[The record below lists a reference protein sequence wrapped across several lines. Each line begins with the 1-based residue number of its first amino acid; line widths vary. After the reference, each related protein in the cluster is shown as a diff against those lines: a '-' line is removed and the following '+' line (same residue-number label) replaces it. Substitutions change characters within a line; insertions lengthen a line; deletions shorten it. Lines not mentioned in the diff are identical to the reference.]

1 MVRRR
6 LDGLFHSTNNDN
18 LGVTSTFA
26 TPGLTDSLSFDST
39 EDNHKDSPI
48 TSTETVAFEGRHC
61 DCADHLP
68 GDKDYYCPEFTDHC
82 QVWTSYNRDYR
93 VSCYNESWKVYYSRY
108 IWYYLVFW
116 FTLLGAAL
124 FLSGPGQNAIKYLL
138 SKCFPRMNVWITDQI
153 LLMETDWRTRLE
165 EEITYAMHLN
175 RRTEGWVSGYKLKTK
190 LYSEPRHDNSDE
202 EAREQHSNDSK
213 SVDDI
218 DHMCTICLLEIERG
232 DRIADVKCG
241 HCYHA
246 ECLSEWI
253 LKREPN
259 VAEELRSF
267 ETDEDFTPSRRE
279 NSNSQPFRTRLK
291 RRWNAMLLNIATGRR
306 GEDHRHNINHPL
318 LFRD

>member
-1 MVRRR
+1 
-6 LDGLFHSTNNDN
+6 
-18 LGVTSTFA
+18 
-26 TPGLTDSLSFDST
+26 
-39 EDNHKDSPI
+39 
-48 TSTETVAFEGRHC
+48 
-61 DCADHLP
+61 
-68 GDKDYYCPEFTDHC
+68 
-82 QVWTSYNRDYR
+82 
-93 VSCYNESWKVYYSRY
+93 
-108 IWYYLVFW
+108 
-116 FTLLGAAL
+116 
-124 FLSGPGQNAIKYLL
+124 
-138 SKCFPRMNVWITDQI
+138 
-153 LLMETDWRTRLE
+153 METDWRTRLE